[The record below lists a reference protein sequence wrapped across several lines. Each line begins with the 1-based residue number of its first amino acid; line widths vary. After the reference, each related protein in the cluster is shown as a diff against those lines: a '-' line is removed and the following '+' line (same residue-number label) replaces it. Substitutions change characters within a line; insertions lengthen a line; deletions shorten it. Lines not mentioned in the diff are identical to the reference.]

1 MVVNSIKFP
10 KLCYLFRTAFVG
22 QRFRYSDFE
31 FFQHQNP
38 IWFWLPQVRKEGWN
52 MTKEIKLLKPK
63 EKGIISIEETLH
75 QRRSVRDY
83 KKSSLNLEE
92 VSQFLWA
99 GTGKN
104 LYRRTAPSAGATYPL
119 EIYLVVGEVEG
130 LEPGVYHYSISKH
143 HLERVIDGDVRK
155 SLSRAALEQGMIERA
170 PISFIITADYNRTT
184 GHYGQR
190 GIRYVHMEVG
200 HVGQNIS
207 LQAVALNMGTVMIGA
222 FNDQQVKEILRIEEE
237 PLYIIPVGKI

>member
-1 MVVNSIKFP
+1 MEKEVKLP
-10 KLCYLFRTAFVG
+10 KPRA
-22 QRFRYSDFE
+22 
-31 FFQHQNP
+31 
-38 IWFWLPQVRKEGWN
+38 
-52 MTKEIKLLKPK
+52 
-63 EKGIISIEETLH
+63 KGSLSIEETLH

-83 KKSSLNLEE
+83 KKSSLSLEE

-170 PISFIITADYNRTT
+170 PISIIIAADYNRTT

-190 GIRYVHMEVG
+190 GVRYVHMEVG

-222 FNDQQVKEILRIEEE
+222 FDDQQVKEILRIEEE
-237 PLYIIPVGKI
+237 PLYIIPVGKV